1 MNVYIID
8 EPIAGS
14 TVRSPADPARQ
25 GQAGVSDLEQNVRP
39 WPLSFMF
46 FGSNDLH

>member
-1 MNVYIID
+1 MNFYIID
-8 EPIAGS
+8 EPIAAS

-39 WPLSFMF
+39 WLMSFMF
-46 FGSNDLH
+46 FGFNDLH